1 MSETAV
7 SIAIYAGLGLIVALV
22 IFAGAL
28 WFANAARR
36 GNMQFKW
43 RRRQSAAQEERRAH
57 PGTRGAESERK
68 AQP

>member
-7 SIAIYAGLGLIVALV
+7 TIAIYAGLGLLVAIV

-28 WFANAARR
+28 WFANAAKR

-43 RRRQSAAQEERRAH
+43 RRRRSAAREE
-57 PGTRGAESERK
+57 
-68 AQP
+68 

>member
-7 SIAIYAGLGLIVALV
+7 TIAIYVGLGLLVAVV

-28 WFANAARR
+28 WFANAAKR

-43 RRRQSAAQEERRAH
+43 RRRRSTAPKE
-57 PGTRGAESERK
+57 
-68 AQP
+68 